1 MTGCHERRLRR
12 RNIRARR
19 NKDDP
24 FGAVRVL
31 QKSPM

>member
-1 MTGCHERRLRR
+1 MTGRRPESRLRR

-24 FGAVRVL
+24 FGPV
-31 QKSPM
+31 